1 MGKVQPN
8 SEKERADMGTFLAYF
23 QNLRFKQKLFISYM
37 VVSIIPV
44 VVLGMFSYHQAS
56 SFLLQQAKQNL
67 DGSISQIAETINY
80 RAKQHEA
87 IINSITQNVVFKRI
101 FISNDGDFPVLYRD
115 YVDPFFSNILD
126 FNHDILQ
133 ISVFTENQSILRGEY
148 ILPLELTSDL
158 KWASQQTHSK
168 ETQWNIKNGKLFATR
183 PFVSEE
189 GVQVGKAPA
198 ELFLSI
204 DADSLFQGLD
214 DIQTKAYGILILD
227 KEGNQILT
235 KNMQMSAE
243 LPIASLPSS
252 QLMERIGSF
261 SMQAT
266 DYMYITADMAE
277 PGWKLVYFTPKSGI
291 SVDARSIVSA
301 TALIVL
307 VCLAGLLLIIWM
319 FSNTF
324 VKRIIKLNKKMM
336 IVENG
341 NLKIDVSSQSRD
353 EIGQLTNRF
362 GNMLVNIN
370 TLIEEVY
377 QSKIT
382 QKEAELKALQ
392 TQINPHF
399 LYNTLSIINWKAL
412 EIDAMEISQITNT
425 VSRFYR
431 TVLNKGR
438 DFIPVRNELENAKD
452 YMHIQSIMHNYR
464 FDFICEVD
472 EALLR
477 YDMINLIFQPIL
489 ENALEH
495 GIDKLRKG
503 SERGC
508 ITLRGY
514 RSGDDLEFCIADNGP
529 GMSKE
534 LAEEVIQVSSVG
546 YGLKNVHDRI
556 QIRFGQSYG
565 LRIDSELGHGTSVF
579 LNFPAYT
586 AEGYSREDDN
596 R

>member
-1 MGKVQPN
+1 M
-8 SEKERADMGTFLAYF
+8 RTFLAYF

-67 DGSISQIAETINY
+67 DGAISQIAETINY

-87 IINSITQNVVFKRI
+87 IINSITQNVIFKRI

-126 FNHDILQ
+126 FNQDILQ

-148 ILPLELTSDL
+148 ILPLDLTSDL
-158 KWASQQTHSK
+158 KWANQQTHSK

-189 GVQVGKAPA
+189 GVPLGKAPA
-198 ELFLSI
+198 VLFLSI

-214 DIQTKAYGILILD
+214 DIKTNAYGILILD
-227 KEGNQILT
+227 KEGNQILS
-235 KNMQMSAE
+235 KNIQMSPS

-277 PGWKLVYFTPKSGI
+277 PGWKLVYFTPKNGI

-307 VCLAGLLLIIWM
+307 VCLAGLLLIIWI

-503 SERGC
+503 DGRGC

-514 RSGDDLEFCIADNGP
+514 RSGEDLEFCIADNGP

-534 LAEEVIQVSSVG
+534 LAEEVIQLSSVG

-556 QIRFGQSYG
+556 QIRFGQGYG

-586 AEGYSREDDN
+586 AERYSKEDDST

>member
-1 MGKVQPN
+1 M
-8 SEKERADMGTFLAYF
+8 RTFLAYF

-67 DGSISQIAETINY
+67 DGAISQIAETINY

-126 FNHDILQ
+126 FNRDILQ

-148 ILPLELTSDL
+148 ILPLSLTSDL
-158 KWASQQTHSK
+158 KWANQRTQSK

-189 GVQVGKAPA
+189 EAQLGKAPA
-198 ELFLSI
+198 VLFLSI
-204 DADSLFQGLD
+204 DADSLFQSLD
-214 DIQTKAYGILILD
+214 DIKTNAYGILILD
-227 KEGNQILT
+227 RDGHQILS
-235 KNMQMSAE
+235 KNMHMRDE
-243 LPIASLPSS
+243 LPITSLPSA
-252 QLMERIGSF
+252 QLKERIGSF
-261 SMQAT
+261 TMQGA

-277 PGWKLVYFTPKSGI
+277 PGWKLVYFTPKNGI
-291 SVDARSIVSA
+291 SVDAKSIVSA

-503 SERGC
+503 SARGC

-514 RSGDDLEFCIADNGP
+514 RSGDDLEFCIEDNGP
-529 GMSKE
+529 GMSQE
-534 LAEEVIQVSSVG
+534 MAVEVIQRNSVG

-565 LRIDSELGHGTSVF
+565 LRIESALGHRTRVF
-579 LNFPAYT
+579 LNFPVYT
-586 AEGYSREDDN
+586 AEEISRADSE
-596 R
+596 

>member
-1 MGKVQPN
+1 M
-8 SEKERADMGTFLAYF
+8 RTFLAYF

-67 DGSISQIAETINY
+67 DGAISQIAETINY

-126 FNHDILQ
+126 FNQDILQ

-148 ILPLELTSDL
+148 ILPLELTADL
-158 KWASQQTHSK
+158 KWANQRMNSK
-168 ETQWNIKNGKLFATR
+168 GTQWNIKNGKLFATR
-183 PFVSEE
+183 PFISEE
-189 GVQVGKAPA
+189 GVQLGKAPA
-198 ELFLSI
+198 VLFLSI

-214 DIQTKAYGILILD
+214 DIQTKAYGILVLD
-227 KEGNQILT
+227 KDGNQILS
-235 KNMQMSAE
+235 KNIQMSRS
-243 LPIASLPSS
+243 LPIASLPSN

-277 PGWKLVYFTPKSGI
+277 PGWKLVYFTPKNGI

-464 FDFICEVD
+464 FDFICDVE

-503 SERGC
+503 SARGC

-514 RSGDDLEFCIADNGP
+514 RSGDDLEFCIEDNGP
-529 GMSKE
+529 GMSKK
-534 LAEEVIQVSSVG
+534 LAEEVIQLSSVG

-556 QIRFGQSYG
+556 QIRFGQGYG
-565 LRIDSELGHGTSVF
+565 LRIESELGHGTCVF

-586 AEGYSREDDN
+586 AEGYSRVEE
-596 R
+596 

>member
-1 MGKVQPN
+1 M
-8 SEKERADMGTFLAYF
+8 RTFLAYF

-44 VVLGMFSYHQAS
+44 VVLGTFSYHQAS

-67 DGSISQIAETINY
+67 DGAISQIAETINY

-101 FISNDGDFPVLYRD
+101 FINNDGDFPVLYRD

-148 ILPLELTSDL
+148 ILPLDLASDL
-158 KWASQQTHSK
+158 KWAKQQTHLK

-189 GVQVGKAPA
+189 GVQLGKAPA
-198 ELFLSI
+198 VLFLSI
-204 DADSLFQGLD
+204 DADRLFQGLD
-214 DIQTKAYGILILD
+214 DIKTNAYGILILD
-227 KEGNQILT
+227 KEGNQILS
-235 KNMQMSAE
+235 KNIQMSAD

-252 QLMERIGSF
+252 HLKERVGSF
-261 SMQAT
+261 SIQAT

-277 PGWKLVYFTPKSGI
+277 PGWKLVYFTPKNGI

-438 DFIPVRNELENAKD
+438 DFIPVRYELENAKD

-534 LAEEVIQVSSVG
+534 LAEEVIQLSSVG

-565 LRIDSELGHGTSVF
+565 LRIESELGHGTSVF
-579 LNFPAYT
+579 LNFPAYM
-586 AEGYSREDDN
+586 AEELSKQDT
-596 R
+596 